1 MARVALR
8 TAVHHVR
15 NLVGP
20 RHEAEPTD
28 RQLLERF
35 AAFRDEDA
43 FAGLVR
49 RHAALV
55 RGVCR
60 RVLGDAADA
69 DDVFQAVFVVL
80 AKKAALLGR
89 HASVA
94 PWLQAVAYR
103 LACRARVD
111 AARRSV
117 VERHRGVV
125 AAACREQ
132 VGPEQAV
139 LWRELQAVLDAELEA
154 LSERHRAPL
163 VLCHLQGLTRDE
175 AAERLGWSLGTLK
188 RRLERGRELLR
199 IRLTSRGLTV
209 GAAAIATLMVPD
221 AASARAATPLVAATI
236 RTVLRSTPA
245 SRVAQLAQ
253 SAHAL
258 PSFGKSKIAAA
269 LFLTL
274 GLAGGLGWALGGRQ
288 EREPR
293 PIASQPQADVEGPKT
308 DLHGDPLPSG
318 ALARLGTTR
327 LRHGQVVNSIGFL
340 SGGKAL
346 LTVAQDG
353 AIRIWDVASG
363 KELRR
368 YSISGPAAAAPP
380 GGFGGVVRV
389 GLGVLHLGFAAESQ
403 AAVSADGT
411 LLVSRGHDGAIRFRE
426 TATGKELRRIDPP
439 ETGVA
444 ALALSADG
452 KQLAVRAF
460 DGTIR
465 LRDAATGKEVRTLG
479 KKADPPAAGAGAVA
493 VAAVPYVAG
502 PSITFSPDGK
512 TLAFAGPDPE
522 DPKAG
527 AVVNMWDTASGR
539 KLRRIADPDAGAL
552 VAAPR
557 FAPDGKAL
565 AWAKSDGTIRVI
577 DAATGKELHAL
588 KCPGER
594 PRGFLMTS
602 FAFSPDSKTL
612 VALSHVDNGVLVWD
626 AATGKELR
634 RFRLP
639 ANRFGLAAAGSGLL
653 AVSPDGKLLAVGGG
667 DHALHLLDAATG
679 KPMGVT
685 GGHRSAVVS
694 VRHAPDGKTV
704 TTTSEDGTIRVWD
717 ALTGEELHRVTLA
730 EGPHVYALSADG
742 RKLAVAQTDGAIHLR
757 DVATNQE
764 LQTID
769 ARNRGVAALAFA
781 PDGKTLAVYGTTNK
795 DVVIWLH
802 DTGTGKEI
810 RRIPIPM
817 PAADR
822 AGMMG
827 LPFTTVTGMVFTR
840 DGKTLASLIRPG
852 TLGLWD
858 VGTGRELQRIE
869 APDKR
874 AILGAAF
881 TRDGR
886 SVALDL
892 GEDVLSLVE
901 VYTGKERRHY
911 GKVRP
916 KPDAAQA
923 AGGGVAAAGVVVAAG
938 IAGGPMPLWTR
949 PAPSICF
956 SPDAKLLAYGRAGGG
971 VRFWDTASGKQV
983 GQLAGHQGPI
993 DTLEFAPDGKTLT
1006 TGSRDTT
1013 GLVWDVTRFARRG
1026 KSPTTPLD
1034 VEARW
1039 KDLADDD
1046 AARAYDALNAFGADP
1061 AAAAAYL
1068 RSHLSA
1074 ATAPDADKIAK
1085 LVADLDGDQFAARKK
1100 ADEELEKLG
1109 ETAAPL
1115 LRKAL
1120 AAGPSA
1126 EVKKRLEDLLAKASS
1141 MTPGG
1146 DALRSL
1152 RAVEVLETIATP
1164 AARQLLGKIAAGAP
1178 EARLTREARA
1188 ALERLGPQ
1196 PR

>member
-1 MARVALR
+1 MASVALR

-15 NLVGP
+15 SLVGP
-20 RHEAEPTD
+20 GHEAEATD

-35 AAFRDEDA
+35 ATFRDEDA

-89 HASVA
+89 HGSVA
-94 PWLQAVAYR
+94 PWLHAVAYR

-111 AARRSV
+111 AARRLA
-117 VERHRGVV
+117 VERQRRV
-125 AAACREQ
+125 AAPTCQEQ
-132 VGPEQAV
+132 VGPEQTA

-163 VLCHLQGLTRDE
+163 VLCYLQGLTRDE

-209 GAAAIATLMVPD
+209 GAAAVAALLVPD
-221 AASARAATPLVAATI
+221 AASARAAAPLVAATI
-236 RTVLRSTPA
+236 RTVFRSAPS

-253 SAHAL
+253 GAHAL

-274 GLAGGLGWALGGRQ
+274 GLAGSLGWAVRWRQ
-288 EREPR
+288 EREPT
-293 PIASQPQADVEGPKT
+293 PAVSQPQADAEQPRT
-308 DLHGDPLPSG
+308 DLHGDPLPPG
-318 ALARLGTTR
+318 ALARLGTIR
-327 LRHGQVVNSIGFL
+327 MRHGQLVSSVGFL

-346 LTVAQDG
+346 FTVAQDG
-353 AIRIWDVASG
+353 TVRTWDVASG

-368 YSISGPAAAAPP
+368 FSISGPPAAAPP
-380 GGFGGVVRV
+380 GGFGAVVMVGRGVM
-389 GLGVLHLGFAAESQ
+389 HLGFAAAFQ
-403 AAVSADGT
+403 AVVSADGA
-411 LLVSRGHDGAIRFRE
+411 LLVSQGQDGTIRIWE
-426 TATGKELRRIDPP
+426 TATGKELRRIDLPATP
-439 ETGVA
+439 VA
-444 ALALSADG
+444 ELALSPGG

-460 DGTIR
+460 GGTIR
-465 LRDAATGKEVRTLG
+465 LWDTATGREVRTLG

-493 VAAVPYVAG
+493 VAGVPFVPG
-502 PSITFSPDGK
+502 PSMSFSPDGK

-522 DPKAG
+522 DPKSG
-527 AVVNMWDTASGR
+527 AVVKIWDTATGR
-539 KLRRIADPDAGAL
+539 KLRRIADPDAAAL
-552 VAAPR
+552 VAVPR

-577 DAATGKELHAL
+577 ELATGKEFHVL
-588 KCPGER
+588 KCPGEK
-594 PRGFLMTS
+594 PRGFLMMN

-612 VALSHVDNGVLVWD
+612 VAQSPLDSELLVWD
-626 AATGKELR
+626 TATGKELR
-634 RFRLP
+634 RFRRP
-639 ANRFGLAAAGSGLL
+639 ANRFGLAGATSGLL
-653 AVSPDGKLLAVGGG
+653 AVSPDGRLLAVGSG
-667 DHALHLLDAATG
+667 DHAVHLLDAATG
-679 KPMGVT
+679 KELGGT
-685 GGHRSAVVS
+685 AGHRSAVVS

-704 TTTSEDGTIRVWD
+704 TTTSEDGTIRGWD
-717 ALTGEELHRVTLA
+717 ALTGEELRRVTLA
-730 EGPHVYALSADG
+730 EGSNAYALSADG
-742 RKLAVAQTDGAIHLR
+742 RMLAVAQTDGAIHLR
-757 DVATNQE
+757 DVGTNKE

-769 ARNRGVAALAFA
+769 ARNGGVASLAFA

-795 DVVIWLH
+795 EVVIWLH
-802 DTGTGKEI
+802 DTRTGKEL
-810 RRIPIPM
+810 RRIPIPT
-817 PAADR
+817 PAEEQ
-822 AGMMG
+822 AGVVS
-827 LPFTTVTGMVFTR
+827 LPFTTVTGIVFTR
-840 DGKTLASLIRPG
+840 DGKALASLISPR

-874 AILGAAF
+874 SILGVAF
-881 TRDGR
+881 TGDGR
-886 SVALDL
+886 SLALDL
-892 GEDVLSLVE
+892 GEDVLTLIE

-916 KPDAAQA
+916 RPDAAQA
-923 AGGGVAAAGVVVAAG
+923 AGGGVAVAGVAVGAG
-938 IAGGPMPLWTR
+938 FSGAPMALWTR
-949 PAPSICF
+949 PAPSISF
-956 SPDAKLLAYGRAGGG
+956 SPDAKLLAHGCAGGG
-971 VRFWDTASGKQV
+971 VRFWDTASGKEV
-983 GQLAGHQGPI
+983 GRLAGHQGPI
-993 DTLEFAPDGKTLT
+993 DTLEFAPDGRTLT

-1013 GLVWDVTRFARRG
+1013 GLVWDVTRFAKRG
-1026 KSPTTPLD
+1026 KSPTAPLD

-1039 KDLADDD
+1039 KDLAGDD
-1046 AARAYDALNAFGADP
+1046 AARAYDALNALVADP
-1061 AAAAAYL
+1061 AAAVAYL
-1068 RSHLSA
+1068 KSHLYA

-1100 ADEELEKLG
+1100 AAEELEKLA
-1109 ETAAPL
+1109 ESAAPL

-1120 AAGPSA
+1120 AANPSA
-1126 EVKKRLEDLLAKASS
+1126 EVKKRLEDLLAKATS

-1146 DALRSL
+1146 DSLRSL
-1152 RAVEVLETIATP
+1152 RAVEALETIATP
-1164 AARQLLGKIAAGAP
+1164 EARQLLRKIAAGAP